1 MNKDILRL
9 LELSGQK
16 EKSITVSKLYEG
28 YKVNPAADED
38 GMDAIKGLEG
48 PFRMKNGRV
57 VYYDPKEGK
66 YYDRRTDMYLSREE
80 AAALHEAGT
89 QFNEGVILHATGEDK
104 SISLRLE
111 AMLGMLQVA
120 SVLHNNGYDN
130 FEVTDADGKRAPIK
144 VDDLYKVVEESDSPD
159 VENVYEMSKNERKP
173 NEKESREMI
182 KDCITQHLKR
192 MPYTTAVSQS
202 YELSMTY
209 FVDSGFYDLDTFQGM
224 FDEVVDDIGD
234 VDGEHPLDYQ
244 HRLKSE
250 GVAKGR
256 PSDLKHTGGLSQ
268 ATNQSEK
275 KALKAKE
282 RQQGK
287 EAAKVTEGDKSD
299 YSSWKESVSKKHG
312 SEKISFFGDE
322 KDLAGA
328 TVTVDGKK
336 KSVGTWDGT
345 KGVVHESAQD
355 IVEATKPSAELI
367 SNAADKLKSKL
378 VGDKVDPKAGIRR
391 EPTKPNATTKV
402 VDSSRDVVEG
412 EDETAPAFAKGDSVM
427 YKDSKKVVVVADGP
441 ANMVGISDKADGK
454 VDMVKSCDLTKATT
468 SVEEAAARIMELS
481 KGTLRNYIDKA
492 TTSQMYKDEDNADRD
507 HRRGRGSV
515 AKTKQPQHYRDSKQ
529 TREKGIGAASVK
541 VARKDRE
548 DMRARANEG
557 NVSEAMMASPAN
569 LFINSDL
576 PANAVDDADLKGERT
591 GQKDRTTVKNKVPKE
606 VIGAIKKRVAEIKKS
621 IERYDDKG
629 YNDLSVKEN
638 AVDALEQISDNL
650 ARGDHEGFMEAQMFF
665 LTLMSPIWDLFPA
678 QVVNYLAKGSE

>member
-80 AAALHEAGT
+80 AASLHEAGT

-144 VDDLYKVVEESDSPD
+144 VDDLYKVVEAEITLEGLRSGQGHSADSLISILKYYGED
-159 VENVYEMSKNERKP
+159 ITDSQYEEVMS
-173 NEKESREMI
+173 
-182 KDCITQHLKR
+182 
-192 MPYTTAVSQS
+192 
-202 YELSMTY
+202 
-209 FVDSGFYDLDTFQGM
+209 FVDELGPIGQGKVLDFIRQSQGR
-224 FDEVVDDIGD
+224 EVP
-234 VDGEHPLDYQ
+234 GETTHMG
-244 HRLKSE
+244 E
-250 GVAKGR
+250 AAKGR

-287 EAAKVTEGDKSD
+287 DEAKVTEGDKSD
-299 YSSWKESVSKKHG
+299 YAAWKESVTQKHG

-345 KGVVHESAQD
+345 KGVVHESAED
-355 IVEATKPSAELI
+355 IVEATAPSAELI

-638 AVDALEQISDNL
+638 AVEALEQISDNL